1 MCKLAPVPALHSNYC
16 KIIIITEETLI
27 TQETRRLIRPR
38 ARSSS
43 NERGGAYIKP
53 RPHAHARL
61 SNKSQPVC
69 RISRCTVMISARA
82 LEERNTLV
90 FFDHVMCIFDNHM

>member
-1 MCKLAPVPALHSNYC
+1 MCKLAPVPALNSNYC
-16 KIIIITEETLI
+16 KIIIYRGNAAGI
-27 TQETRRLIRPR
+27 TQETHRLIRPR

-43 NERGGAYIKP
+43 NKRGGAYRVKP

-69 RISRCTVMISARA
+69 RISRCTIMISARA

-90 FFDHVMCIFDNHM
+90 FL

>member
-16 KIIIITEETLI
+16 EIIIYRGNAII
-27 TQETRRLIRPR
+27 TQETHRLIRPR

-43 NERGGAYIKP
+43 NQRGGAYIFKP

-82 LEERNTLV
+82 LEQRNTLV
-90 FFDHVMCIFDNHM
+90 FLYSIFDKHM